1 VAPAPV
7 VIGQLEYAK
16 RRLDAFMRSQGL
28 SARAAEVANLKGD
41 YARAE
46 FVKLFKDV
54 QRLTTRL
61 DQYTDLSAEQAAAIE
76 RILPEND
83 HRALRGAYLATAEAM
98 RQQQEKPGETKS
110 PGVDQLDFDLVL
122 FASATIDYDYIM
134 RLIADFSMQKPG
146 KATMSREDLIGLI
159 AGDAKFLDE
168 RDAITEYVRG
178 LAAGQGLD
186 EAAIRVGYERF
197 KAERAAREL
206 GEIAAL
212 HGVADAALRAFV
224 EGVVARRVL
233 DGERLTELLAP
244 LDLGWKERA
253 RREVALMGELVPVIR
268 RRAGGREISGL
279 RVYED

>member
-1 VAPAPV
+1 
-7 VIGQLEYAK
+7 
-16 RRLDAFMRSQGL
+16 
-28 SARAAEVANLKGD
+28 
-41 YARAE
+41 
-46 FVKLFKDV
+46 
-54 QRLTTRL
+54 
-61 DQYTDLSAEQAAAIE
+61 
-76 RILPEND
+76 
-83 HRALRGAYLATAEAM
+83 
-98 RQQQEKPGETKS
+98 
-110 PGVDQLDFDLVL
+110 
-122 FASATIDYDYIM
+122 
-134 RLIADFSMQKPG
+134 
-146 KATMSREDLIGLI
+146 
-159 AGDAKFLDE
+159 
-168 RDAITEYVRG
+168 
-178 LAAGQGLD
+178 
-186 EAAIRVGYERF
+186 VGYERF